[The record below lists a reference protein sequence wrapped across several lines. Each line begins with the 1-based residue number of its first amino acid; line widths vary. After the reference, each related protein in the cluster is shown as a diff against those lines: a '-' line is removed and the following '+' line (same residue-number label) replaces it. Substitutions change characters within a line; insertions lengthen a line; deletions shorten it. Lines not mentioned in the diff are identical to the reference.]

1 MAWIAL
7 VPPEEARGKLK
18 ELYDKAAAAGN
29 GTVGPMIQAGSLNPD
44 ALEGR
49 TLMYRALMFGGASS
63 LSRAER
69 EMLAVATSAANR
81 CHY

>member
-1 MAWIAL
+1 MAWIDL
-7 VPPEEARGKLK
+7 VRPEYARGKLK
-18 ELYDKAAAAGN
+18 DLYDKAAAAGN
-29 GTVGPMIQAGSLNPD
+29 GAVGPMIQAGSLNPD

-49 TLMYRALMFGGASS
+49 TLMYRALMFGRVSS

-69 EMLAVATSAANR
+69 EMLAVATSVANR